1 MLRKRPWHESS
12 EMLGHALKLK
22 ACMFPH
28 WPCWSCSW
36 V

>member
-1 MLRKRPWHESS
+1 
-12 EMLGHALKLK
+12 MLGHALKLK